1 MDRNRKIEELNSKK
15 IRRLFRRENQWT
27 KLAKASIC
35 RHVITSFHRVFR
47 FLKLTG
53 IMLFVRRYDY
63 RNISMTF
70 YSFQSSSIFLDIQ
83 SWNQLFHIPTGHLKN
98 YEINKREIWLFV
110 SSVSVQC
117 VAPITRLGST
127 NLEDRENK
135 EWARERPI
143 FSAKSHREKFD
154 MWLHKHENKFYSVF
168 EPFQISRFFVRNPNL
183 SASRFCSKLNFS
195 AILVHFE
202 IALKFCFRTYS
213 ECTKIGSCDWSFE
226 KEIARCDM
234 AQKRT
239 KILFSCIYHH
249 GPSY

>member
-1 MDRNRKIEELNSKK
+1 MPSRDNLLPPRIPIFEAHRNNVICPKVWLQEHLHDFLLISELKHFSRHSK
-15 IRRLFRRENQWT
+15 
-27 KLAKASIC
+27 
-35 RHVITSFHRVFR
+35 
-47 FLKLTG
+47 LKP
-53 IMLFVRRYDY
+53 IIPHSNR
-63 RNISMTF
+63 
-70 YSFQSSSIFLDIQ
+70 SS
-83 SWNQLFHIPTGHLKN
+83 KN

-168 EPFQISRFFVRNPNL
+168 EPFQISQFFVRNPNL

-202 IALKFCFRTYS
+202 NALKFCFRTYS

-239 KILFSCIYHH
+239 KILFSCICHH
-249 GPSY
+249 IKNLLWWLLH